1 MTIWE
6 RILIGIIAVK
16 IVVSGVVLVRE
27 NGGLHLSQPEA
38 SAQAP
43 VEKPGPDEIIG
54 TIPPKPGKE
63 ISLEDLLRILR
74 EREELVIKR
83 ALPPEEE
90 IKAADVLKA
99 LETRQKNLVK
109 KDEEL
114 RHREQRL
121 TQLKSEIE
129 GRVKELSSLKSELQG
144 LIQQREE
151 AVEENLLRL
160 AKIYDQTPPEEAAK
174 IMDELPVEISADI
187 FLRMKERSA
196 GRIKA
201 AMEPEKAR
209 QVDLEIAKKK

>member
-1 MTIWE
+1 MSIWE
-6 RILIGIIAVK
+6 RLLVAVIAVK
-16 IVVSGVVLVRE
+16 IVVSGVVLYKR
-27 NGGLHLSQPEA
+27 NGVFGIAHKEA

-43 VEKPGPDEIIG
+43 TPEDSSRLTG

-63 ISLEDLLRILR
+63 ISLEELLRILK
-74 EREELVIKR
+74 ERDELVIKR

-90 IKAADVLKA
+90 IRGAEVLKA
-99 LETRQKNLVK
+99 LEDRQKSLTK

-121 TQLKSEIE
+121 AQLKLEIE
-129 GRVKELSSLKSELQG
+129 NRVKELSGLKSELQG
-144 LIQQREE
+144 LIQKREVV
-151 AVEENLLRL
+151 VEENLRRL

-174 IMDELPVEISADI
+174 IMDALPVEVASDI

-201 AMEPEKAR
+201 AMDAEKAR
-209 QVDLEIAKKK
+209 LVDLEIAKKR